1 MKPCQAKKH
10 RLHKMLME
18 VGTFATYV
26 SFLTQRRKFWKN
38 TLEAWKR
45 YKCDQCNYEGN
56 QRTILVSHIR
66 SNYSNLWN
74 NHEECEFKASQR
86 GNLKAYNRK
95 MYEGIV
101 FGCNQCEHEAKT
113 KFHLNVH
120 MQSQHEVYRF
130 YVTTK
135 RQRKEIWMCTN
146 RRSTKEFN
154 IIVIRVLSNLIA
166 TNAMWVQSNTKV
178 QSENACSVETRR
190 VHV

>member
-1 MKPCQAKKH
+1 MWVFLRNEGNSESTHKK
-10 RLHKMLME
+10 
-18 VGTFATYV
+18 
-26 SFLTQRRKFWKN
+26 TQSW
-38 TLEAWKR
+38 ER

-56 QRTILVSHIR
+56 QSRILVSHIQ

-74 NHEECEFKASQR
+74 NHEDCEFKASQR
-86 GNLKAYNRK
+86 GNLKVYIRK
-95 MYEGIV
+95 MHEGIV
-101 FGCNQCEHEAKT
+101 FGCLS
-113 KFHLNVH
+113 HLFICSRNMRYTDFIVTN
-120 MQSQHEVYRF
+120 
-130 YVTTK
+130 VTTK

-190 VHV
+190 IRV